1 MHSSTIIE
9 SISLMYISTLIIIN
23 MFYNL
28 NLTINAGLLN
38 NKIKINLLVVERSY
52 YVISFASN

>member
-28 NLTINAGLLN
+28 NLTINAGLLS
-38 NKIKINLLVVERSY
+38 NKIKTNPLVVERSY
-52 YVISFASN
+52 SIISFASN

>member
-52 YVISFASN
+52 KIISFASN